1 MGFFATF
8 WTWLNGQLAT
18 YIGTNTALLAS
29 TLEPTVVMLATVYV
43 MAWGY
48 LHLMGKIDE
57 PVLTGVKR
65 ILALGLILGVG
76 LQLWLYNTVIVDTF
90 YNAPAQ
96 LAAAIVGSSDPVSTI
111 DTIWESGGAVGG
123 NLWNK
128 GGLSSFGFYIAGVIV
143 WCLIGVLCVYA
154 MFLIALSS
162 IALAVLL
169 ALGPLFV
176 AMLFFDATRRLFVA
190 WIAQLTNYA
199 LVTVLTVMV
208 GALLLQI
215 VQSYAAQTAALG
227 TAILTVDVLH
237 MVLIAMLVFLVLRQV
252 MPIASGLAGGAS
264 LNSFGLVSRGVGWG
278 LRSIDRRSKPAQE
291 ATASYQVPRIIG
303 TVPSVGN
310 VVREAGETVRRA
322 GDMVHGAASQSNLQ
336 AHGNAGNVTD
346 ADIEALSRRS
356 RDMRL

>member
-29 TLEPTVVMLATVYV
+29 TLEPTVVMLATLYV

-57 PVLTGVKR
+57 PVLTGLRR

-128 GGLSSFGFYIAGVIV
+128 GGVSSLGFYIAGVIV
-143 WCLIGVLCVYA
+143 WCLMGVLCVYA

-199 LVTVLTVMV
+199 LITVLTVMV

-215 VQSYAAQTAALG
+215 VQSYAAQTAARG
-227 TAILTVDVLH
+227 TAILTVDALN
-237 MVLIAMLVFLVLRQV
+237 MMLIALLVFLVLRQI
-252 MPIASGLAGGAS
+252 MPIASGLTGGSS
-264 LNSFGLVSRGVGWG
+264 LNSFGVASRGFSS
-278 LRSIDRRSKPAQE
+278 LA
-291 ATASYQVPRIIG
+291 
-303 TVPSVGN
+303 
-310 VVREAGETVRRA
+310 RRA
-322 GDMVHGAASQSNLQ
+322 VGRATPILGLGAEIAVAGAGAA
-336 AHGNAGNVTD
+336 
-346 ADIEALSRRS
+346 
-356 RDMRL
+356 